1 MKRIILVAAAV
12 ALAACSQPESEAPP
26 APETPQSLQAQAR
39 ALSAEEQ
46 VVFAVG
52 QLAAHLQAQGQSC
65 TVRGAEPR
73 GTVPANV
80 APDSIYG
87 PFAGADAF
95 TVQCGERLTTV
106 RPDPRQRWLVLLP
119 PDAMAPQVVNCA
131 NQAGLDQC
139 ASREI
144 PTVQATSAATP

>member
-1 MKRIILVAAAV
+1 MRTLVAIAAV
-12 ALAACSQPESEAPP
+12 AALAACNQEPAEAP
-26 APETPQSLQAQAR
+26 APEAPASLQAQAR

-46 VVFAVG
+46 VVFAVT
-52 QLAAHLQAQGQSC
+52 QLSTHLQAQGQTC

-87 PFAGADAF
+87 PYVGADAY

-106 RPDPRQRWLVLLP
+106 RADPRQRWLVLFP

-131 NQAGLDQC
+131 DEAGLDRC

-144 PTVQATSAATP
+144 PTAEAAPATP